1 LFCALIALVPNIL
14 LMIVV
19 GVAAASV
26 SNDPYASPAGAGIA
40 LIVIGGGLI
49 AVVGHSGRVPCIAVA
64 GRLPHDANFSG
75 LFYLLNLTSI
85 GGIVVLVM
93 TFMPPKPEG
102 QRFDA

>member
-1 LFCALIALVPNIL
+1 MPYIL
-14 LMIVV
+14 LMIGV

-26 SNDPYASPAGAGIA
+26 SNDPYASPSGAGIA
-40 LIVIGGGLI
+40 LIVIGGGLM
-49 AVVGHSGRVPCIAVA
+49 AVFGLAVLVPSIAVA
-64 GRLPHDANFSG
+64 WRRLHDANFSG

-93 TFMPPKPEG
+93 TIMPPKPEG